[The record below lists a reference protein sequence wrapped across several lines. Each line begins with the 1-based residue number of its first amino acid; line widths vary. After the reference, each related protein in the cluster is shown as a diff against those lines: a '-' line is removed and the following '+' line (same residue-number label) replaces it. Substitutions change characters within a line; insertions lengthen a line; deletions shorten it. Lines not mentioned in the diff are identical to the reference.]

1 MVAARRP
8 SYPILMATT
17 TDRLRHTD
25 GNINREGHWR
35 ISWAAALDHVSR
47 RRELARARRAADEQ
61 LEYIA
66 GTVVPATLVWRTNE
80 LLSRDNRRSLAR
92 QMHKL
97 SRMANEKFLITSVPV
112 SVSTLWA
119 NRDRLAGIANLLE
132 DFDQP
137 VAPRGIVMLDKLL
150 CNSLDSPLYHR
161 HQPYELAAALQQI
174 RDALDPT
181 ISWGAG
187 AVSPTS

>member
-1 MVAARRP
+1 MVGARRP
-8 SYPILMATT
+8 RYPIFMSTT
-17 TDRLRHTD
+17 TDHLRHTD
-25 GNINREGHWR
+25 GNNNRERHGR
-35 ISWAAALDHVSR
+35 ISWAAALDYFSR

-61 LEYIA
+61 LEYVA
-66 GTVVPATLVWRTNE
+66 GTVVPAKLVWRTNE
-80 LLSRDNRRSLAR
+80 LLSRDNRRNLAR

-97 SRMANEKFLITSVPV
+97 SRMANEKVLITSVPV

-137 VAPRGIVMLDKLL
+137 LAPRGIVMLDKLL
-150 CNSLDSPLYHR
+150 CNSVDSPLYHR
-161 HQPYELAAALQQI
+161 YQPYELAAALQQI

-187 AVSPTS
+187 AVPNN

>member
-1 MVAARRP
+1 MDGARRP
-8 SYPILMATT
+8 SYPIFMSTT
-17 TDRLRHTD
+17 TDPVRHTD
-25 GNINREGHWR
+25 GNINRERHGR
-35 ISWAAALDHVSR
+35 ISWAATLDYFSR
-47 RRELARARRAADEQ
+47 RRELAHARRAADEQ
-61 LEYIA
+61 LEYVP
-66 GTVVPATLVWRTNE
+66 GTAVPAKLVWRANE

-97 SRMANEKFLITSVPV
+97 SRMANEKVLITSVPV

-132 DFDQP
+132 DYDQP
-137 VAPRGIVMLDKLL
+137 LAPRGIVMLDKLL
-150 CNSLDSPLYHR
+150 RNSADSPLYHR

-187 AVSPTS
+187 AVSDN